1 MKSLSFILL
10 VCLGFNL
17 NAQSISVEL
26 SSDSILL
33 GNTIKLNFHI
43 EDSEAEFEAPD
54 FDHFE
59 IVGGPSYSS
68 SIQIINGEMSS
79 EKNINF
85 FLRPK
90 EIGQFFIS
98 PAYLVD
104 DNITLET
111 QALEINVY
119 PNPEGLIV
127 EPKMENNLIFDMF
140 EWPETPE
147 MEVNKPIPSSS
158 NKSKSTQPIRKI

>member
-1 MKSLSFILL
+1 
-10 VCLGFNL
+10 
-17 NAQSISVEL
+17 
-26 SSDSILL
+26 
-33 GNTIKLNFHI
+33 
-43 EDSEAEFEAPD
+43 
-54 FDHFE
+54 
-59 IVGGPSYSS
+59 
-68 SIQIINGEMSS
+68 MSS

-147 MEVNKPIPSSS
+147 MELNKPIPSSS